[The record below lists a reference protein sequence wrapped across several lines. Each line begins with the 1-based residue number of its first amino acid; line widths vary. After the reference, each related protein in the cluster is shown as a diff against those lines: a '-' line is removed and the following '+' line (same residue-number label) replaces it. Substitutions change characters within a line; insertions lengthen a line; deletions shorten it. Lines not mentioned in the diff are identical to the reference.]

1 MSKIINTSEFKAKF
15 LQPLGFDAVGDTPEQ
30 FAAFLKTD
38 RDLGAQKVKV
48 SGAKLD

>member
-1 MSKIINTSEFKAKF
+1 MSKIINAADFKSKY

-30 FAAFLKTD
+30 FAAFLTSD
-38 RDLGAQKVKV
+38 RELGAQKVKV